1 MLNNEN
7 STVEEVMTSEK
18 ERIPSETSYTSTANE
33 MSAQQNTSLGILL
46 KVQENSPENEVGT
59 QNTSQLEQVVHKP
72 DVQKP
77 DIQKSGILK
86 PDIQESASP
95 VIQKQLN
102 QEKVHNI
109 IKINYLD
116 DEITPSP
123 DFQEKVPRVTEV
135 ILPSLPET
143 EEENSAPE
151 DDEEVLDNHTRL
163 PPDEFSD
170 DRVLPSLA
178 HQNKDIGTPNQPD
191 IIGEAAN
198 TTLENSNSENSDT
211 SNSVH
216 RPNSLKF
223 NPFNQNTQHKGHST
237 NSVYNSRNASK
248 QNSKNSQNI
257 QNNQNN
263 PNTKHHPSLST
274 EKLKTKH
281 LPQSSQNQTVPQ
293 SLQTKFASPR
303 QSIST
308 SVGTISLN
316 SVFKSI
322 DRAVETAKQEAEKQ
336 LQKQIS
342 IKQEQKRMEK
352 EEQNEKLAHKR
363 YTFKEMD
370 DGQVFLAEY
379 LGSTQIIAPNRIVTE
394 QDRQNQAQLAVKRVK
409 APYDEKQPKI
419 EVQLFISTQKF
430 KVIDV
435 DDDVIE
441 VKDDET
447 MMMHPLHSISYI
459 ADIGDLLVVIAKRH
473 STDPFEYDSRT
484 TFHEYQEQKLQKF
497 TCHVF
502 QSIRQ
507 ESQVISNC
515 IGQAFNYA
523 YREFLEMH
531 GLGPDNMSHE
541 QYRHMLDVHEIYH
554 DDLNHYI
561 KKENAKEIWIT
572 KFKSEPLGVVLVE
585 SGWGSIVPTFILANM
600 KHGGPA
606 EMSTNLSI
614 GDQVMAVDGVS
625 LVGLSM
631 PKVQEIFKQLRTQ
644 TVVKVNIVN
653 CPPTVTVRIRRPNTS
668 VQLGFSVQAGII
680 CSLMRGGIAE
690 KGGVRVGHKI
700 IEINAHSVV
709 ATSHEKIVGLLQNA
723 VGEIIMKTMPA
734 AMFRLLTGVD
744 SPTYM

>member
-1 MLNNEN
+1 M
-7 STVEEVMTSEK
+7 
-18 ERIPSETSYTSTANE
+18 
-33 MSAQQNTSLGILL
+33 
-46 KVQENSPENEVGT
+46 
-59 QNTSQLEQVVHKP
+59 
-72 DVQKP
+72 
-77 DIQKSGILK
+77 
-86 PDIQESASP
+86 
-95 VIQKQLN
+95 
-102 QEKVHNI
+102 EKV
-109 IKINYLD
+109 
-116 DEITPSP
+116 
-123 DFQEKVPRVTEV
+123 
-135 ILPSLPET
+135 
-143 EEENSAPE
+143 
-151 DDEEVLDNHTRL
+151 
-163 PPDEFSD
+163 
-170 DRVLPSLA
+170 
-178 HQNKDIGTPNQPD
+178 
-191 IIGEAAN
+191 
-198 TTLENSNSENSDT
+198 
-211 SNSVH
+211 
-216 RPNSLKF
+216 
-223 NPFNQNTQHKGHST
+223 
-237 NSVYNSRNASK
+237 
-248 QNSKNSQNI
+248 
-257 QNNQNN
+257 
-263 PNTKHHPSLST
+263 
-274 EKLKTKH
+274 
-281 LPQSSQNQTVPQ
+281 
-293 SLQTKFASPR
+293 
-303 QSIST
+303 
-308 SVGTISLN
+308 
-316 SVFKSI
+316 
-322 DRAVETAKQEAEKQ
+322 
-336 LQKQIS
+336 
-342 IKQEQKRMEK
+342 
-352 EEQNEKLAHKR
+352 EQNEKLAQRR
-363 YTFKEMD
+363 YTFKDMD

-572 KFKSEPLGVVLVE
+572 KFKSEIMGVVLVE

-606 EMSTNLSI
+606 EMSTALSI

>member
-7 STVEEVMTSEK
+7 SPVEEVMTTGK

-33 MSAQQNTSLGILL
+33 MSAPRNTSPGTTL
-46 KVQENSPENEVGT
+46 KVEENIQDNEVGT
-59 QNTSQLEQVVHKP
+59 KNTSQLEQKP
-72 DVQKP
+72 
-77 DIQKSGILK
+77 GNLK
-86 PDIQESASP
+86 PDIQDSASP

-102 QEKVHNI
+102 KEKVHNI

-116 DEITPSP
+116 DDINFNSVGTSSGSTLTPSA

-143 EEENSAPE
+143 EDENSAPE
-151 DDEEVLDNHTRL
+151 DDEEEVLDSHTPL

-170 DRVLPSLA
+170 DRVLPSSE
-178 HQNKDIGTPNQPD
+178 HQNKDIAITNQPD
-191 IIGEAAN
+191 PTGEAAN
-198 TTLENSNSENSDT
+198 TTLEYSNSENSDS

-237 NSVYNSRNASK
+237 NSVYNNRNASK
-248 QNSKNSQNI
+248 QNSNNSQNI
-257 QNNQNN
+257 QNNKNN

-274 EKLKTKH
+274 EQLKTK
-281 LPQSSQNQTVPQ
+281 PQSSQAPQ

-308 SVGTISLN
+308 SIGTISLN

-322 DRAVETAKQEAEKQ
+322 DRAVETAKLEAEKQ

-352 EEQNEKLAHKR
+352 VEQNEKLAQKR

-572 KFKSEPLGVVLVE
+572 KFKSEIMGVVLVE

-606 EMSTNLSI
+606 EMSTALSI

>member
-18 ERIPSETSYTSTANE
+18 EERISSETPYTSTANE
-33 MSAQQNTSLGILL
+33 MSAQQNTSPGIPL
-46 KVQENSPENEVGT
+46 KVQENIPENEIGT
-59 QNTSQLEQVVHKP
+59 KNTSQLKQAVLRPVV
-72 DVQKP
+72 QP
-77 DIQKSGILK
+77 DIQT
-86 PDIQESASP
+86 DIQPNIKNSASP

-102 QEKVHNI
+102 KEKVHNI
-109 IKINYLD
+109 IKLNYLD
-116 DEITPSP
+116 DEITLKSIGTSSGSSLSA

-135 ILPSLPET
+135 ILPSLLET
-143 EEENSAPE
+143 EGEHSAHE
-151 DDEEVLDNHTRL
+151 DDEEVLDNHHTPL

-170 DRVLPSLA
+170 DRVFSSLE
-178 HQNKDIGTPNQPD
+178 HQNEDIEITNQPET
-191 IIGEAAN
+191 IGGTTN
-198 TTLENSNSENSDT
+198 TTLEN

-237 NSVYNSRNASK
+237 NSVYNSRNASEK
-248 QNSKNSQNI
+248 NSKTSRNI
-257 QNNQNN
+257 QNTQD
-263 PNTKHHPSLST
+263 TKHHPSLIT
-274 EKLKTKH
+274 ENLKTNH
-281 LPQSSQNQTVPQ
+281 LSQSSQNQKVTQ
-293 SLQTKFASPR
+293 SLQQKFASPR

-342 IKQEQKRMEK
+342 IKQEQRRMEK
-352 EEQNEKLAHKR
+352 EEQDEKLAQKR

>member
-33 MSAQQNTSLGILL
+33 MSAQQNTSLGIPL

-86 PDIQESASP
+86 PDIQDSASP

-151 DDEEVLDNHTRL
+151 DDEEVLDNHTPL